1 MRRTGM
7 MNRIKPISLF
17 LIIILIVSLFS
28 VLSCN
33 TKQEPFFGIYLADT
47 GELVLSQEHIKAY
60 YGAEHAFELNEKGMS
75 KWNSYHTYTDTPKLS
90 QTLYQRDFILKLE
103 GEEICRGKFY
113 SLASSASYSGI
124 AIIDSLFKA
133 DNEHNKLWLISD
145 YPSWSLGTEY
155 SNISS
160 ELARVFGKLGLSR

>member
-1 MRRTGM
+1 MSVILLVLLIPMFIIGQGACNI
-7 MNRIKPISLF
+7 NRP
-17 LIIILIVSLFS
+17 VD
-28 VLSCN
+28 
-33 TKQEPFFGIYLADT
+33 FGIYLADT

-75 KWNSYHTYTDTPKLS
+75 KWNSYHTYTDIPKLS

-133 DNEHNKLWLISD
+133 DNEYNKIWLISD
-145 YPSWSLGTEY
+145 YPGWSLGMEY
-155 SNISS
+155 SNVSS
-160 ELARVFGKLGLSR
+160 ELARVFEKLGLSR